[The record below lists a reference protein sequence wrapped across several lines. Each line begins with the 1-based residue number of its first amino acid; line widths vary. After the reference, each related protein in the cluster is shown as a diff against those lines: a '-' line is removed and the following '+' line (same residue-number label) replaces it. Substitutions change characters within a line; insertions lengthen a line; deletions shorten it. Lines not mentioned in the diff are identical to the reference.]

1 MTKPRSTL
9 KTIKPTTAWSKEAI
23 PSSPTAVA
31 EKEGAKSNG
40 INTISKS
47 FSIPP
52 SLLDDLEK
60 EAAKRK
66 IETGVKI
73 SVSKLLVEF
82 VIEGMKK

>member
-1 MTKPRSTL
+1 MTKPISTL
-9 KTIKPTTAWSKEAI
+9 KDIKPTNAWNKEGI
-23 PSSPTAVA
+23 PSSPNALEEKGSA
-31 EKEGAKSNG
+31 EPSSIKMV
-40 INTISKS
+40 SKS

>member
-1 MTKPRSTL
+1 MALK
-9 KTIKPTTAWSKEAI
+9 KTIKNSKTTKPWSVEEIPT
-23 PSSPTAVA
+23 SPNNTV
-31 EKEGAKSNG
+31 EKVGAKSSS
-40 INTISKS
+40 IKTISKS

-52 SLLDDLEK
+52 SLIDELET

-82 VIEGMKK
+82 VREGMKK